1 MAAHFE
7 YSETGQ
13 STMAKDVYW
22 VSEIKK
28 IVDQS
33 KEQEDTE
40 FMSSMKLG
48 LFEDRIFVFS
58 PK

>member
-1 MAAHFE
+1 M
-7 YSETGQ
+7 
-13 STMAKDVYW
+13 
-22 VSEIKK
+22 KK
-28 IVDQS
+28 IVNQS

-48 LFEDRIFVFS
+48 LFDDRIFIFS